1 MSHDATNPLS
11 ESDFEYVG
19 GTTSSMLTSD
29 FTMINNPSPS
39 NSEYDMLS
47 DTGISSGT
55 IGVQINNAAKNESP
69 ATTETDKSHAL
80 TFENKTMK
88 TIDEVAGGWLALY
101 GRDCDPAPGELIG
114 DKKPGY
120 EAMSLGAKFW
130 SWWTKKE
137 MRIFEAQIM
146 KEINAKIE
154 EDRQQAQGA

>member
-1 MSHDATNPLS
+1 
-11 ESDFEYVG
+11 
-19 GTTSSMLTSD
+19 MLTSD

-47 DTGISSGT
+47 GTGISSGT

-69 ATTETDKSHAL
+69 ATTTDTDKSHAL
-80 TFENKTMK
+80 TFENMTMK
-88 TIDEVAGGWLALY
+88 TIDEVASGSIQRYQQMLIADLKRKDGLPFTAETAI
-101 GRDCDPAPGELIG
+101 PAPGELIG

-120 EAMSLGAKFW
+120 EALSLGAKFW